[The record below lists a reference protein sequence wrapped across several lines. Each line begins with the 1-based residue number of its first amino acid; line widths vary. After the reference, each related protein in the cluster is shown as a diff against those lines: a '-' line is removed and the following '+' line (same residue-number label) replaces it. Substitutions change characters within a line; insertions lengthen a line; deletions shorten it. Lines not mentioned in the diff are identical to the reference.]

1 MTINVK
7 INELLKEKQKTRYW
21 LAKEIGMTHQNL
33 TKLANNQTESIKFS
47 YLEKLCDV
55 LECSPNDILS
65 IEK

>member
-1 MTINVK
+1 MSINIK
-7 INELLKEKQKTRYW
+7 INKLLEEKQKTRYW
-21 LAKEIGMTHQNL
+21 LAKKIGMTHQNL

>member
-1 MTINVK
+1 MAINIK
-7 INELLKEKQKTRYW
+7 IDELLESKQKTRYW

-47 YLEKLCDV
+47 YLEKICDV
-55 LECSPNDILS
+55 LECTPSDVLF

>member
-1 MTINVK
+1 MAINVK
-7 INELLKEKQKTRYW
+7 INELLEEKQKTRYW

-33 TKLANNQTESIKFS
+33 TKLANNQTESIKFDN
-47 YLEKLCDV
+47 LEKICDI

>member
-1 MTINVK
+1 MAINIK
-7 INELLKEKQKTRYW
+7 INELLESKQKTRYW

-33 TKLANNQTESIKFS
+33 TKLANNQTESIKFD
-47 YLEKLCDV
+47 YLEKICDV

>member
-1 MTINVK
+1 MSINIK
-7 INELLKEKQKTRYW
+7 INKLLEEKQKTRYW

>member
-1 MTINVK
+1 MAINIK
-7 INELLKEKQKTRYW
+7 INELLEEKQKTRYW

-33 TKLANNQTESIKFS
+33 TKLANNQTESIKFD
-47 YLEKLCDV
+47 YLEKICDV

>member
-1 MTINVK
+1 MAICIK
-7 INELLKEKQKTRYW
+7 IDELLESKQKTRYW

-47 YLEKLCDV
+47 YLEKICDV
-55 LECSPNDILS
+55 LECTPSDVLF

>member
-1 MTINVK
+1 MSINIK
-7 INELLKEKQKTRYW
+7 INELLEAKQKTRYW

-33 TKLANNQTESIKFS
+33 TKLANNQTESIKFD
-47 YLEKLCDV
+47 YLEKICDV

>member
-1 MTINVK
+1 MAISIK
-7 INELLKEKQKTRYW
+7 IDELLESKQKTRYW

-47 YLEKLCDV
+47 YLEKICDV
-55 LECSPNDILS
+55 LECTPSDVLF